1 MPLIANSLFE
11 SVPFCRTE
19 SEYTEMALK
28 DIILPITQFGENNIG
43 VNDIDIALGDTFT
56 SNMISHKEN
65 KIPMAI
71 PIYDHNNNAQ
81 KAIPIINGQR
91 LCEYLFS

>member
-1 MPLIANSLFE
+1 MPQIANSIFE

-28 DIILPITQFGENNIG
+28 NIILPITQFGENNLG

-56 SNMISHKEN
+56 SNMKSHKE
-65 KIPMAI
+65 KKLPMAI
-71 PIYDHNNNAQ
+71 PIYDHNCNIQN
-81 KAIPIINGQR
+81 AIPILDGQR

>member
-56 SNMISHKEN
+56 SNMISHKKTPYLQE
-65 KIPMAI
+65 
-71 PIYDHNNNAQ
+71 D
-81 KAIPIINGQR
+81 GCFLTER
-91 LCEYLFS
+91 LCEKFSYYIYFYSNEEF